1 MQKQRKTGYADVE
14 YRVARV
20 RETYSRIGE
29 PLPVDVIIDLHR
41 HLGAALEL
49 AREDATLPL
58 RRQPKTCRKA
68 N

>member
-1 MQKQRKTGYADVE
+1 MQKQRKTGYAEVE
-14 YRVARV
+14 CRVARV
-20 RETYSRIGE
+20 RDTYSRIGE

-49 AREDATLPL
+49 ARQDVQPPV
-58 RRQPKTCRKA
+58 RRQPKPCRKA